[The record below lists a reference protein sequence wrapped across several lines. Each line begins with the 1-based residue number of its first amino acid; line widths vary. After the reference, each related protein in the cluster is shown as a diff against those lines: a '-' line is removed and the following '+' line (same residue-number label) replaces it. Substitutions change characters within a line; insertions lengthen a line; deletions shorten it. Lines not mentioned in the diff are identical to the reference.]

1 MFWRLEREIA
11 TVGPEIHGTVFGLPI
26 ANSFLLSVVITVLVG
41 CVAYFIVRKFAERP
55 TDTQNILE
63 LCYEKMIELT
73 TQITGNENR
82 SKKIFP
88 VIGALF
94 VYIGVANLI
103 GLIPGV
109 TSFTYAGAALF
120 RTPTSDFN
128 TTVGLALAMVLLIQ
142 LISIREWGLFGYL
155 GRFFKFKEVYQ
166 GFKQGI
172 GAGMMAIVEF
182 LVGLLD
188 IVAECAKVISLSFR
202 LFGNMFAG
210 EVLAVLLLSAVAF
223 VVPALWLSLNLL
235 FAVVQAV
242 VFGSLVA
249 AYYSLAVKEDA
260 ENI

>member
-11 TVGPEIHGTVFGLPI
+11 SVGPEIHGTIFGVPV
-26 ANSFLLSVVITVLVG
+26 ANSFLLSVAITVVLALI
-41 CVAYFIVRKFAERP
+41 AYFIVRKFQERP
-55 TDTQNILE
+55 DTAQNFIE
-63 LCYEKMIELT
+63 YIYEVMLDLT
-73 TQITGNENR
+73 SQITGSEER

-94 VYIGVANLI
+94 VYIGIANLI

-109 TSFTYAGAALF
+109 TSFTYKGGALF

-142 LISIREWGLFGYL
+142 LISIKEWGVLGYL

-166 GFKQGI
+166 GFKQGV

-249 AYYSLAVKEDA
+249 AYYSLAVKEDV
-260 ENI
+260 ETT

>member
-11 TVGPEIHGTVFGLPI
+11 SVGPEIHGTIFGVPI
-26 ANSFLLSVVITVLVG
+26 ANSFLLSVGITVLLAL
-41 CVAYFIVRKFAERP
+41 VAYFVIRKFKERP
-55 TDTQNILE
+55 DATQNIFE
-63 LCYEKMIELT
+63 YMYESMLELT
-73 TQITGNENR
+73 TQITGSEER

-94 VYIGVANLI
+94 VYIGIANLI

-109 TSFTYAGAALF
+109 TSFTYKGDALF

-142 LISIREWGLFGYL
+142 VISIKEWGILGYL

-188 IVAECAKVISLSFR
+188 IIAECAKVISLSFR

-260 ENI
+260 EIV